1 MECEFE
7 LQQSLCHRSRK
18 SAESNS
24 WLDSLTL
31 SKGKTHNGG
40 DGQLVPG
47 GNDAYLK
54 NQYHEVIKMRGYPD
68 GPLTKRD
75 YENLLSMP
83 EYAKQAKEDLA
94 RLAAIDDAKA
104 TVEQGTEDS
113 PNPVEIDNPMPMW
126 KRAGFKDKDELL
138 KLAEME

>member
-1 MECEFE
+1 
-7 LQQSLCHRSRK
+7 
-18 SAESNS
+18 
-24 WLDSLTL
+24 
-31 SKGKTHNGG
+31 
-40 DGQLVPG
+40 
-47 GNDAYLK
+47 
-54 NQYHEVIKMRGYPD
+54 MRGYPD

-104 TVEQGTEDS
+104 TVEQGTEDA

-138 KLAEME
+138 KLAETGKMASIADIRSIINAKDGTTEGDAVELSEDLVEAEKAKKEKKEKPAKAKKTAKTAA

>member
-1 MECEFE
+1 
-7 LQQSLCHRSRK
+7 
-18 SAESNS
+18 
-24 WLDSLTL
+24 
-31 SKGKTHNGG
+31 
-40 DGQLVPG
+40 
-47 GNDAYLK
+47 
-54 NQYHEVIKMRGYPD
+54 MRGYPD

-94 RLAAIDDAKA
+94 GLAAIDDAKA